1 MQVFDAV
8 ICIFAPTAVEEFARV
23 LRSPDGLLIIAHPG
37 EDHLMELKQVLYEQF
52 KSSKEDLRQSA
63 DLQSAG
69 FEHVQN
75 VRVRKNMTLTLPEAH
90 DLLGMTP
97 YAWRAPQDIEGMFG
111 PRSTFNVALDMLL
124 SVFRNTVLERTCNQ
138 VDPDNV

>member
-1 MQVFDAV
+1 M
-8 ICIFAPTAVEEFARV
+8 

-37 EDHLMELKQVLYEQF
+37 EDHLMELKQLLYEQS
-52 KSSKEDLRQSA
+52 KSSKEGLHQSA

-69 FEHVQN
+69 FEHVRN
-75 VRVRKNMTLTLPEAH
+75 VRVRKDMTLTLPEAH

-97 YAWRAPQDIEGMFG
+97 YAWRAPQNIEGMFG

-124 SVFRNTVLERTCNQ
+124 SVFKNSFLKRTCNQ
-138 VDPDNV
+138 VDPDNYNV